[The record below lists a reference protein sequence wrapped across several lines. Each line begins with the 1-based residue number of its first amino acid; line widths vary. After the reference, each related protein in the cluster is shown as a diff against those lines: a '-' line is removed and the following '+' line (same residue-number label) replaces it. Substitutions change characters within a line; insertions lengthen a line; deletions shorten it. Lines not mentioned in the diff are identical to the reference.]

1 MRLRSSAVRTP
12 RPIVAPLL
20 ACLLLALALAASG
33 CGGGDD
39 KNEVVVYSGREE
51 ELIKPILDG
60 FERDTG
66 IDVRTK
72 YGETEGLTATILEE
86 GDNSRADVFIAQD
99 AGAVS
104 RLAAENRLEPYLSSN
119 VRRIPLRF
127 RARDGSWTGVSGRS
141 RVLIVNTEE
150 LPVSEAPKSIFEL
163 TDPRWKGKLVGP
175 DITNASF
182 LGWVTAMRLERGDE
196 FTRSYLEGLKR
207 NGYETLKSNDD
218 AAVAVGRGEF
228 PIGLV
233 NHYYV
238 AIHRKEGAPV
248 AAVYTDQQPGGYGT
262 IINAASAAI
271 VQGADHE
278 EQARRLVD
286 YLLQPDVQREFAS
299 GEMEYPLLPGIPPTK
314 GVRRIEDVRP
324 TQVELEQLGP
334 KVESTLDLIKDVG
347 LG

>member
-1 MRLRSSAVRTP
+1 MRLQSSAAPSR
-12 RPIVAPLL
+12 RQIVPLLL
-20 ACLLLALALAASG
+20 ACVLVALALGASA
-33 CGGGDD
+33 CGGSD

-51 ELIKPILDG
+51 NLIKPILDD
-60 FERDTG
+60 FQRDTG

-104 RLAAENRLEPYLSSN
+104 RLAGENRLEPYLSPN

-150 LPVSEAPKSIFEL
+150 LPVSQAPTSIFEL
-163 TDPRWKGKLVGP
+163 TDPKWKGKLVGP

-182 LGWVTAMRLERGDE
+182 LGWVTAMRIKRGDD
-196 FTRSYLEGLKR
+196 FTRRYLEGLKQ
-207 NGYETLKSNDD
+207 NKYETLKSNDD

-238 AIHRKEGAPV
+238 AIHSKEGAPV

-271 VQGADHE
+271 VRGADHQK
-278 EQARRLVD
+278 QARRLID
-286 YLLQPDVQREFAS
+286 YLLQSDVQRKFAS

-324 TQVELEQLGP
+324 TDVQLEQLGP
-334 KVESTLDLIKDVG
+334 KVESTLALIKDVG